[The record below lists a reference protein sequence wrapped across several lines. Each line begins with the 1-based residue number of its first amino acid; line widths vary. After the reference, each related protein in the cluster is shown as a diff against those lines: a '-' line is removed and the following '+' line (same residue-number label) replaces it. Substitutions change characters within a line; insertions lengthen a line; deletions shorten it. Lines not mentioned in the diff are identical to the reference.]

1 MIMAENLVLILH
13 TTHATMRV
21 EKILKENKIKH
32 TLIQKPGKINPAC
45 GIAISF
51 FREDK
56 DKLKKLLED
65 DGIDYEGIYS
75 MRGDELIKE

>member
-1 MIMAENLVLILH
+1 MAENLILILH

-32 TLIQKPGKINPAC
+32 SLIQKAGKINPGC

-65 DGIDYEGIYS
+65 EYIQYEGIYYIE
-75 MRGDELIKE
+75 GDELIKE